1 MIKRFLINIAISVYV
16 YLFLLEA
23 IYVLYYKKME
33 HLLTVISMTLFMLLY
48 WIVRRKYKHIYM
60 PRKKAFISIF
70 LFILYAVYFYT
81 DTDIYS
87 PVVTIY
93 LLIVFSIPNTLFVL
107 LLHKYNICTDYF
119 YNEVKMFGENSLPA
133 AIYCIGAIMQT
144 DSILPLFIL
153 LSHTTTVIF
162 FIFKYLMADD

>member
-23 IYVLYYKKME
+23 IYVLYYNKTE
-33 HLLTVISMTLFMLLY
+33 HLLTVISMTLSMLIY
-48 WIVRRKYKHIYM
+48 CIVRRKYKQFYM
-60 PRKKAFISIF
+60 QRQNAFISIF

-81 DTDIYS
+81 DADIYS
-87 PVVTIY
+87 PVVTVY
-93 LLIVFSIPNTLFVL
+93 LLIVFSIPNTLFVF

-119 YNEVKMFGENSLPA
+119 YNEIKMFGENCLPA
-133 AIYCIGAIMQT
+133 VTYCIGAIMQT

-153 LSHTTTVIF
+153 LSHTITVIF
-162 FIFKYLMADD
+162 FIFKYLMTDD